1 MVDINK
7 LRELNAALQ
16 EGLISQE
23 EYDKIKTNL
32 IDDSNSTKVNSS
44 NLLTDKLNNNRSN
57 SNSSVQTI
65 PADGLQHIIIN
76 NNNNNNNNN
85 LNNNDD
91 GQGQGCYQNTA
102 AHLVLTLLTGF
113 MWLPIWLILAIFKI

>member
-7 LRELNAALQ
+7 LREINAALQ

-32 IDDSNSTKVNSS
+32 IDESNSTKANSS
-44 NLLTDKLNNNRSN
+44 NILTDRLNNNRSN
-57 SNSSVQTI
+57 SNSSVHTI
-65 PADGLQHIIIN
+65 PTDGLQHIIIN

-85 LNNNDD
+85 NPNNSD
-91 GQGQGCYQNTA
+91 GKGCYENTA
-102 AHLVLTLLTGF
+102 AHLVLSLLTGGG
-113 MWLPIWLILAIFKI
+113 WLIIWLILAILKI

>member
-32 IDDSNSTKVNSS
+32 IDESNSTKANLQ
-44 NLLTDKLNNNRSN
+44 NLLTDRSN
-57 SNSSVQTI
+57 SNSSVHTI
-65 PADGLQHIIIN
+65 PTDGLQHLIIN
-76 NNNNNNNNN
+76 NNNNNNNA
-85 LNNNDD
+85 NNNS
-91 GQGQGCYQNTA
+91 GGKGCYQNTA
-102 AHLVLTLLTGF
+102 AHLVLSLLTGGG
-113 MWLPIWLILAIFKI
+113 WLFIWLILAIFKI

>member
-7 LRELNAALQ
+7 LREINAALQ

-32 IDDSNSTKVNSS
+32 IDDSNSTKAKLQ
-44 NLLTDKLNNNRSN
+44 NLLTDRSN

-65 PADGLQHIIIN
+65 PADGLQHLIIN

-85 LNNNDD
+85 ANNSD
-91 GQGQGCYQNTA
+91 GKGCYQNTA
-102 AHLVLTLLTGF
+102 AHLLLSLVTGGG
-113 MWLPIWLILAIFKI
+113 WLFIWLILAIFKI